1 MQGGAAIICEAFQV
15 FKTRESITAVLALP
29 RWSDWMTKRQT
40 RYKVTPKLVDSKTG
54 WMYIGLHRNQT
65 QTGIINTEL
74 MHLFVNQTANHMNVA
89 RGALL

>member
-1 MQGGAAIICEAFQV
+1 MQGGVTIICEAFQYS
-15 FKTRESITAVLALP
+15 KTDMRKIIVL
-29 RWSDWMTKRQT
+29 
-40 RYKVTPKLVDSKTG
+40 PKLVDSKTG

-74 MHLFVNQTANHMNVA
+74 MHLFVNQTANYMNVT

>member
-1 MQGGAAIICEAFQV
+1 MQGGAAIIQRSLSGIQ
-15 FKTRESITAVLALP
+15 KTDMRKIIVL
-29 RWSDWMTKRQT
+29 
-40 RYKVTPKLVDSKTG
+40 PKLVDSKTG

-74 MHLFVNQTANHMNVA
+74 MHLFVNQTANYMNVT

>member
-1 MQGGAAIICEAFQV
+1 M
-15 FKTRESITAVLALP
+15 AVLALL
-29 RWSDWMTKRQT
+29 RWPDWITKRRT
-40 RYKVTPKLVDSKTG
+40 RYKVTLKLVDSKTG

-74 MHLFVNQTANHMNVA
+74 MHLFVNQTANYMNVT

>member
-1 MQGGAAIICEAFQV
+1 MQGGVTIICEAF
-15 FKTRESITAVLALP
+15 VL
-29 RWSDWMTKRQT
+29 
-40 RYKVTPKLVDSKTG
+40 PKLVDSKTG

-74 MHLFVNQTANHMNVA
+74 MHLFVNQTANYMNVT

>member
-1 MQGGAAIICEAFQV
+1 MNCNARRCNHPLRSLSGIQKTDMRKII
-15 FKTRESITAVLALP
+15 VL
-29 RWSDWMTKRQT
+29 
-40 RYKVTPKLVDSKTG
+40 PKLVDSKTG

-74 MHLFVNQTANHMNVA
+74 MHLFVNQTANYMNVT

>member
-1 MQGGAAIICEAFQV
+1 MQGGVTILCEAFQV
-15 FKTRESITAVLALP
+15 FKKRICEKIIVL
-29 RWSDWMTKRQT
+29 
-40 RYKVTPKLVDSKTG
+40 PKLVDSKTG

-74 MHLFVNQTANHMNVA
+74 MHLFVNQTANYMNVT

>member
-1 MQGGAAIICEAFQV
+1 LNCNARRCSHHLRSLSGIQKTDMRKII
-15 FKTRESITAVLALP
+15 VL
-29 RWSDWMTKRQT
+29 
-40 RYKVTPKLVDSKTG
+40 PKLVDSKTG

-74 MHLFVNQTANHMNVA
+74 MHLFVNQTANYMNVT